1 MASSSILPPVS
12 EMAEI
17 RLNGIG
23 VPILFPLDAQGIAVV
38 SELHLC
44 LRFSLQP
51 DTVWLDREIFDD
63 TGLLVHSF
71 HVPSKLTDNGN
82 VWEIRAGKYSV
93 VGWPDSQKDVS
104 TELLAPLR
112 SSTADFSTPPVIS
125 VKTEPDLDNVVD
137 LSDSSTEHGSVG
149 KTVVHDSPSLFPS
162 DSYVTPSPSR
172 SVPLSPSVPS
182 ASKPPPPI
190 VHCLRRLVFYTR

>member
-1 MASSSILPPVS
+1 MASSSF
-12 EMAEI
+12 AEI

-23 VPILFPLDAQGIAVV
+23 VPILFPVDAQGIAVV

-104 TELLAPLR
+104 T
-112 SSTADFSTPPVIS
+112 
-125 VKTEPDLDNVVD
+125 
-137 LSDSSTEHGSVG
+137 
-149 KTVVHDSPSLFPS
+149 
-162 DSYVTPSPSR
+162 
-172 SVPLSPSVPS
+172 
-182 ASKPPPPI
+182 
-190 VHCLRRLVFYTR
+190 